1 MKQNHRHSTC
11 ITLLLSKC
19 PVSDKTLKK
28 RIHQSVLVFLRKD
41 HQASIL
47 WLATD
52 LLYIKLFA
60 PARWFW
66 EFRLRNHWTAAMCTF
81 SVPQSPLTIKGQP
94 PNWGAQSIKYC
105 TVIIVSLLEGPTSS
119 HHMCWL
125 YQLMAP
131 WIQKPNSFNLSYPS
145 GCHVKLGPAA
155 TYFLLFNCFLDRS
168 STPSGS
174 SPFTKCWSVSLSIRN
189 LWSLRRRW
197 CICQYQIQLPLDC
210 NSWSIASTTLSTR
223 DWIFFLQSPWDTRIF
238 LRWRKL
244 KWTPWYKAKK
254 DRISV

>member
-28 RIHQSVLVFLRKD
+28 RIHQSVLLFLRKD

-66 EFRLRNHWTAAMCTF
+66 EFRLRYHWTAAMCTF

-145 GCHVKLGPAA
+145 RCHVKLGPAA

-174 SPFTKCWSVSLSIRN
+174 SPFTKCWSVSIYQKSVILKETLMHLSIPN
-189 LWSLRRRW
+189 TT
-197 CICQYQIQLPLDC
+197 
-210 NSWSIASTTLSTR
+210 ASRL
-223 DWIFFLQSPWDTRIF
+223 
-238 LRWRKL
+238 
-244 KWTPWYKAKK
+244 
-254 DRISV
+254 

>member
-28 RIHQSVLVFLRKD
+28 RIHQSVLLFLRKD

-131 WIQKPNSFNLSYPS
+131 WIQKPNSFNYCCRLLHWFLSS
-145 GCHVKLGPAA
+145 QKK
-155 TYFLLFNCFLDRS
+155 R
-168 STPSGS
+168 
-174 SPFTKCWSVSLSIRN
+174 SLSEKKKTTTNRIM
-189 LWSLRRRW
+189 WSHFRINKVFYVGKCMQAWKRR
-197 CICQYQIQLPLDC
+197 
-210 NSWSIASTTLSTR
+210 SIKSR
-223 DWIFFLQSPWDTRIF
+223 
-238 LRWRKL
+238 
-244 KWTPWYKAKK
+244 
-254 DRISV
+254 